1 MRLLLLEDDAI
12 LGEGLRDFLL
22 AEGHQVDWVQRLD
35 AARALRSEPYDA
47 LLVDW
52 QLPDG
57 SGRDWVAHLRRLG
70 DAIPILML
78 TARDMLADRL
88 GGLEAG
94 ADDYLVKPF
103 APEELVARLNAV
115 WRRSV
120 GAPSGRRVFG
130 AVEVDLISRTACLLD
145 ADGRRAVELT
155 AREWTVLEALASR
168 AGRIVPKA
176 ELEGLSLGFDSD
188 VSSNALEV
196 HIASLRRKLGRELI
210 DTVRGLGYRIPT

>member
-1 MRLLLLEDDAI
+1 MFCLLPERVNRLGRRYRCVCCCSKTTPFLA
-12 LGEGLRDFLL
+12 RAARFLL

-35 AARALRSEPYDA
+35 AARTMRSEPYDA

-57 SGRDWVAHLRRLG
+57 SGRDWVANLRRQG
-70 DAIPILML
+70 DVIPILML

-120 GAPSGRRVFG
+120 GAPSGRRAFG
-130 AVEVDLISRTACLLD
+130 PVEVDLISRTVWLVD
-145 ADGRRAVELT
+145 AQVRRAVRVDRT
-155 AREWTVLEALASR
+155 GVGDA
-168 AGRIVPKA
+168 
-176 ELEGLSLGFDSD
+176 
-188 VSSNALEV
+188 
-196 HIASLRRKLGRELI
+196 
-210 DTVRGLGYRIPT
+210 